1 MQRLLTPTL
10 LLISLTAPS
19 WAHAQT
25 DTPEPA
31 PPSDSTSHSGDYL
44 GDCFIVKS
52 LPASETRL
60 SVDGSYIV
68 TRQGGTDPKQP
79 QLTLV
84 PAIRWD
90 TLGFFQEYVPGLS
103 CRPDRSKQGP
113 ISLPASALVDAGALR
128 MGWVHGILT
137 MPYKYYPG
145 SKKFEAG
152 APIGAYLGW
161 RWGQPGAGLT
171 LAGAVTIGSVK
182 ADTVDP
188 QTPNAQGQPTV
199 TGNTNA
205 TALSA
210 AVGYVVD
217 ITRNETYNPFKVG
230 IFVGK
235 DFVNTSPNL
244 VYEHNRKTWVALQIG
259 FQFTDYR

>member
-1 MQRLLTPTL
+1 MQRAISWTL
-10 LLISLTAPS
+10 LVLSLTVPS
-19 WAHAQT
+19 WGIAQT
-25 DTPEPA
+25 DKADAATT
-31 PPSDSTSHSGDYL
+31 SDSRSQSGDYL
-44 GDCFIVKS
+44 GDCFIVRS
-52 LPASETRL
+52 TLPSAPAMA
-60 SVDGSYIV
+60 VDRNYIV
-68 TRQGGTDPKQP
+68 TRQSGSDPTQP

-90 TLGFFQEYVPGLS
+90 TMSFFQEYVPGVS
-103 CRPDRSKQGP
+103 CRPDRSTQGP
-113 ISLPASALVDAGALR
+113 ISVPASALADAGALR

-171 LAGAVTIGSVK
+171 LAGAVTIGSVN

-188 QTPNAQGQPTV
+188 QTLNAQGQPTI
-199 TGNTNA
+199 TGSTNA

-217 ITRNETYNPFKVG
+217 ITRNETYHPFKVG

-259 FQFTDYR
+259 FQFTDHR